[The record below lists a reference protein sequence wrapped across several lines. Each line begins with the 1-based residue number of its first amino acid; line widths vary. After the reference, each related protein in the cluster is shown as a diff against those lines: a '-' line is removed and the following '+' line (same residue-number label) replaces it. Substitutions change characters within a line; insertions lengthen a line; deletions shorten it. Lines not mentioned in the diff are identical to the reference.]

1 MFQVSPHEPHL
12 RASDTASETTIPPE
26 TRHPLVELAHIISG
40 LWGVT
45 GGANTHSIFLTLLLA
60 KMVADNCPL
69 CSQTKLWKAPRWGHM
84 PLGDRPYSFGS
95 RFLSQGHCPFL
106 ELVGTKPLWW
116 VISLDLHWP
125 LPPETL
131 LPVIS
136 SPSSAGMCSSSLAI
150 VESYQGAILLPK
162 LFSHILLLANIDPER
177 GISRNFHLA
186 Y

>member
-1 MFQVSPHEPHL
+1 MSHISEHQTQPQKQLFLQ
-12 RASDTASETTIPPE
+12 RQDT
-26 TRHPLVELAHIISG
+26 HIISG

-95 RFLSQGHCPFL
+95 RFLSQGHRPFL

-150 VESYQGAILLPK
+150 VESDQGAILLPK